1 MDGEHRGLS
10 RRERQY
16 ADEMSRPRS
25 ERWAH
30 TATGLVVMIVFFGL
44 RDSGAGGIVLALV
57 MAVVITVTVV
67 LANVVDRWAQRR
79 GLG

>member
-10 RRERQY
+10 RRERRY
-16 ADEMSRPRS
+16 VDEMSRPRS

-30 TATGLVVMIVFFGL
+30 TAAALVVMVVFFGL
-44 RDSGAGGIVLALV
+44 RGSGAGGIVLALV

-67 LANVVDRWAQRR
+67 LADVVDRRVQRR
-79 GLG
+79 DLG

>member
-1 MDGEHRGLS
+1 MEGEHRGLS

-30 TATGLVVMIVFFGL
+30 TAAGLVVMIVFFGL
-44 RDSGAGGIVLALV
+44 RDSGAGGIV
-57 MAVVITVTVV
+57 MAAVITVTVV
-67 LANVVDRWAQRR
+67 LANVVDRWARRR